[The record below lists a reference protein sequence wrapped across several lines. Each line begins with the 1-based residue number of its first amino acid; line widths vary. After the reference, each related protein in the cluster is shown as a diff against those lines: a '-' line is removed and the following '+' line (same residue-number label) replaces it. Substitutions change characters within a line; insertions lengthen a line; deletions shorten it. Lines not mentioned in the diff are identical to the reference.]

1 MTLQG
6 KSKAKA
12 KDIYTT
18 EEKERRAASVGRRP
32 LRFTEKIN

>member
-6 KSKAKA
+6 KSKA

-18 EEKERRAASVGRRP
+18 EEKERRASSGGRRP
-32 LRFTEKIN
+32 LLLTEKIN